1 MSFATFIGNE
11 HIRGGLQRA
20 LRNNSLPHAY
30 IFYGPEGVGK
40 RTLALILAKSLNCL
54 NLKDDSCDECRSC
67 RKIDK
72 GLHPDVRLLLP
83 GGKVSLS
90 IDQMRG
96 EIRRTIYLK
105 PLEGRKR
112 VYIIDEAEK
121 MTPEAANSLLKTLEE
136 PPPAALLILLTT
148 SYPSLLPTIRSRCQ
162 ALRFSSISRE
172 DIREFLIK
180 RCGSTMEKASYI
192 SELAEGSL
200 GKASTM
206 DPQLIADQQKE
217 MVSLAGLL
225 LNGGNLREIL
235 EEASRFAREKS
246 EKREREKMEAKLLSL
261 AGVFRDLM
269 ILSSGGD
276 RELLINKS
284 NKEEL
289 ASLAKKVDK
298 EDALHIVEE
307 VYQAL
312 VALRRNA
319 NRKLLA
325 EALFLHINQ
334 IARRRGLVSAA
345 AHF

>member
-1 MSFATFIGNE
+1 MPFATFIGNQ
-11 HIRGGLQRA
+11 HIREGLQRA
-20 LRNNSLPHAY
+20 LKNNSLPHAY

-54 NLKDDSCDECRSC
+54 NLKNDCCDKCRSC
-67 RKIDK
+67 HKIDH

-83 GGKVSLS
+83 VGKGS
-90 IDQMRG
+90 ISIEQMRG

-162 ALRFSSISRE
+162 ALRFSSIRRE
-172 DIREFLIK
+172 ELREVLIK
-180 RCGSTMEKASYI
+180 SYGYPEEKASYI
-192 SELAEGSL
+192 SELSEGSL

-206 DPQLIADQQKE
+206 DPQLIAHQQKE
-217 MVSLAGLL
+217 MLSLAGML

-235 EEASRFAREKS
+235 EEASRFAWEKG
-246 EKREREKMEAKLLSL
+246 EKRERKEMEEKLLSL
-261 AGVFRDLM
+261 GGVFRDLM
-269 ILSSGGD
+269 VLSAGGD
-276 RELLINKS
+276 RDLLINKGRE
-284 NKEEL
+284 EEL
-289 ASLAKKVDK
+289 AKLVKKVN
-298 EDALHIVEE
+298 EQEALQIVEG

-312 VALRRNA
+312 IALRRNA

-325 EALFLHINQ
+325 EALFLQINQ
-334 IARRRGLVSAA
+334 IARKRGFART
-345 AHF
+345 

>member
-11 HIRGGLQRA
+11 HIREGLQRA

-30 IFYGPEGVGK
+30 IFYGPGGVGK

-54 NLKDDSCDECRSC
+54 KLKDDCCDRCRSC
-67 RKIDK
+67 YKIDQ

-83 GGKVSLS
+83 GGKVSIS
-90 IDQMRG
+90 IEQMRG

-105 PLEGRKR
+105 PLEGKRR

-172 DIREFLIK
+172 KIREFLIK
-180 RCGSTMEKASYI
+180 RCGYSGEKASYV
-192 SELAEGSL
+192 SELSEGSL
-200 GKASTM
+200 GIASTM
-206 DPQLIADQQKE
+206 DPQLIALQQKK
-217 MVSLAGLL
+217 MLSLAGLL
-225 LNGGNLREIL
+225 LNGSSLREIL
-235 EEASRFAREKS
+235 EVASRFVREKG
-246 EKREREKMEAKLLSL
+246 EKREREEMESKLLSL
-261 AGVFRDLM
+261 GGIFRDLM
-269 ILSSGGD
+269 VLSSGGD
-276 RELLINKS
+276 RALLINKGCE
-284 NKEEL
+284 EEL
-289 ASLAKKVDK
+289 ARLVKKVDG
-298 EDALHIVEE
+298 EDALQIVEG

-312 VALRRNA
+312 KALRKNA
-319 NRKLLA
+319 NPKLLA

-334 IARRRGLVSAA
+334 IAHRRGLASA
-345 AHF
+345 